1 MRYELDLFD
10 YIVSEYFKNE
20 KQQLS
25 KLEFHEWKQNL
36 LKEEERLRQSLMK
49 MIFVNQEDKAIER
62 QIQFYQHKLIL
73 ISKEVV
79 NKIEYLPIPYERIIK
94 KDDYR
99 SQLGHVFLKILSDL
113 LTFIENHFT
122 KYFNQDS
129 VVPTTYFERSSTQL
143 RYKLFKIKELGEL
156 KRIDPPL
163 LKIIIHNI
171 QKAIEN
177 PKGIS
182 YRKFIYCKTFLSEM
196 LVMFSRTTQGIK
208 MEKQIITN
216 LLYLNFNVFAI
227 YNYISNRIT
236 DHYQAKSNY
245 NEQLLQLQLFKK
257 LINQSHIK
265 PDFEFHSNTPSLKE
279 SLSVWIE
286 EEIFYFKE
294 RKQLSIQYPQPE
306 AAWNKAH
313 KNKKLYTTLS
323 VSQLAYFMRLLY
335 NANVISL
342 ESKSKL
348 IELISDHFSTTSQR
362 NISAK
367 SLKNKIYSPEITT
380 IENIQELMESL
391 IERAEK
397 DKVSN

>member
-1 MRYELDLFD
+1 
-10 YIVSEYFKNE
+10 
-20 KQQLS
+20 
-25 KLEFHEWKQNL
+25 
-36 LKEEERLRQSLMK
+36 
-49 MIFVNQEDKAIER
+49 
-62 QIQFYQHKLIL
+62 
-73 ISKEVV
+73 
-79 NKIEYLPIPYERIIK
+79 
-94 KDDYR
+94 
-99 SQLGHVFLKILSDL
+99 
-113 LTFIENHFT
+113 
-122 KYFNQDS
+122 
-129 VVPTTYFERSSTQL
+129 
-143 RYKLFKIKELGEL
+143 
-156 KRIDPPL
+156 
-163 LKIIIHNI
+163 
-171 QKAIEN
+171 
-177 PKGIS
+177 
-182 YRKFIYCKTFLSEM
+182 
-196 LVMFSRTTQGIK
+196 